1 MFSRTGVETTKYLHA
16 KLGIKTQT
24 LSQKNNSKRNTDFN
38 VKHNTIKLLEHNTGE
53 NLDYLGYVNAFVDTI
68 SKA

>member
-1 MFSRTGVETTKYLHA
+1 MTRHPHTKKMNPVILFP
-16 KLGIKTQT
+16 
-24 LSQKNNSKRNTDFN
+24 SQKNNSKRNTDFN